1 MIDLIEV
8 EIHNGCLKR
17 IKAIIIPNQKI
28 AYINDKKWE
37 VSEEWLNSLINIIT
51 LWDREYGSSPIIDIE
66 EFEVRVLSN
75 QEETIFHG
83 KGNYPTSYPSF
94 LKLLEVP
101 YDR

>member
-1 MIDLIEV
+1 MIIPFLKSINLIEV
-8 EIHNGCLKR
+8 LMIDFILW
-17 IKAIIIPNQKI
+17 
-28 AYINDKKWE
+28 KKM
-37 VSEEWLNSLINIIT
+37 IY
-51 LWDREYGSSPIIDIE
+51 LWKKEIIDIE